1 MAHIEEDINEKI
13 FSLALR
19 GSAKAIPALYNA
31 IKRIQM
37 ETDMNGLK
45 LKSGEISETELQ
57 RLTDNLKTIDFS
69 NNEKDLEE
77 FNKVAQF
84 YNVKYAIKEDLT
96 DPDKSVMF
104 FEAKNEERI
113 AQCLRKFTDIHER
126 LEEAELN
133 GESTSVDTL
142 LKEEANRDSD
152 LDGTRDNIDADI
164 DDSNVRTISELDER
178 ETNQDSLLQKVYS
191 LSHEASERSLDG
203 AYADSFEQSAQISE
217 EVEGM
222 KNQIYKLVKDNDL
235 ENNPNFEFN
244 KLPHGVR
251 YRLNEEKDRD
261 SDEKE
266 SKGGKHKFKLIS
278 DKLDKYRNKEKS
290 ENKEKDKDK
299 VKDRMVTKEM
309 DIGDR

>member
-31 IKRIQM
+31 IKRKQM

-133 GESTSVDTL
+133 GESISVDTL
-142 LKEEANRDSD
+142 LKEEENRDLD
-152 LDGTRDNIDADI
+152 LDGIRDKVDADI

-178 ETNQDSLLQKVYS
+178 ET
-191 LSHEASERSLDG
+191 
-203 AYADSFEQSAQISE
+203 
-217 EVEGM
+217 
-222 KNQIYKLVKDNDL
+222 
-235 ENNPNFEFN
+235 
-244 KLPHGVR
+244 
-251 YRLNEEKDRD
+251 
-261 SDEKE
+261 
-266 SKGGKHKFKLIS
+266 KGGKQKVKLIS
-278 DKLDKYRNKEKS
+278 DKLDKHKNKEKS
-290 ENKEKDKDK
+290 ENKDKEIDKDK
-299 VKDRMVTKEM
+299 NRLVSKEM

>member
-31 IKRIQM
+31 IKRKQM

-133 GESTSVDTL
+133 GESISVDTL
-142 LKEEANRDSD
+142 LEEENRDLD
-152 LDGTRDNIDADI
+152 LDGTRDKVDADI

-178 ETNQDSLLQKVYS
+178 ET
-191 LSHEASERSLDG
+191 
-203 AYADSFEQSAQISE
+203 
-217 EVEGM
+217 
-222 KNQIYKLVKDNDL
+222 
-235 ENNPNFEFN
+235 
-244 KLPHGVR
+244 
-251 YRLNEEKDRD
+251 
-261 SDEKE
+261 
-266 SKGGKHKFKLIS
+266 KGGKQKVKLIS
-278 DKLDKYRNKEKS
+278 DKLDKHKNKEKS
-290 ENKEKDKDK
+290 ENKDKDKDK
-299 VKDRMVTKEM
+299 VKDRIVSKEM

>member
-31 IKRIQM
+31 IKRKQM

-133 GESTSVDTL
+133 GESISVDTL
-142 LKEEANRDSD
+142 LEENRDLD
-152 LDGTRDNIDADI
+152 LDGTRDKVDADI

-178 ETNQDSLLQKVYS
+178 ET
-191 LSHEASERSLDG
+191 
-203 AYADSFEQSAQISE
+203 
-217 EVEGM
+217 
-222 KNQIYKLVKDNDL
+222 
-235 ENNPNFEFN
+235 
-244 KLPHGVR
+244 
-251 YRLNEEKDRD
+251 
-261 SDEKE
+261 
-266 SKGGKHKFKLIS
+266 KGGKQKVKLIS
-278 DKLDKYRNKEKS
+278 DKLDKHKNKEKS
-290 ENKEKDKDK
+290 ENKDKDT
-299 VKDRMVTKEM
+299 VKDRIVSKEM

>member
-31 IKRIQM
+31 IKRKQM

-133 GESTSVDTL
+133 GESISVDTL
-142 LKEEANRDSD
+142 LEEENRDLD
-152 LDGTRDNIDADI
+152 LDGTRDKVDADI

-178 ETNQDSLLQKVYS
+178 ET
-191 LSHEASERSLDG
+191 
-203 AYADSFEQSAQISE
+203 
-217 EVEGM
+217 
-222 KNQIYKLVKDNDL
+222 
-235 ENNPNFEFN
+235 
-244 KLPHGVR
+244 
-251 YRLNEEKDRD
+251 
-261 SDEKE
+261 
-266 SKGGKHKFKLIS
+266 KGGKQKVKLIS
-278 DKLDKYRNKEKS
+278 DKLDKHKNKEKS
-290 ENKEKDKDK
+290 ENKDKDK
-299 VKDRMVTKEM
+299 VKDRIVSKEM

>member
-13 FSLALR
+13 FALALR
-19 GSAKAIPALYNA
+19 GSAKGIPALYNA
-31 IKRIQM
+31 IKRKQM
-37 ETDMNGLK
+37 ETDMNDLN
-45 LKSGEISETELQ
+45 LKSGEISESELQ

-133 GESTSVDTL
+133 GESISVDTL
-142 LKEEANRDSD
+142 LEEENRDLD
-152 LDGTRDNIDADI
+152 LDGTRDKVDADI

-178 ETNQDSLLQKVYS
+178 ET
-191 LSHEASERSLDG
+191 
-203 AYADSFEQSAQISE
+203 
-217 EVEGM
+217 
-222 KNQIYKLVKDNDL
+222 
-235 ENNPNFEFN
+235 
-244 KLPHGVR
+244 
-251 YRLNEEKDRD
+251 
-261 SDEKE
+261 
-266 SKGGKHKFKLIS
+266 KGGKQKVKLIS
-278 DKLDKYRNKEKS
+278 DKLDKHKNKEKS
-290 ENKEKDKDK
+290 ENKDKDK
-299 VKDRMVTKEM
+299 VKDRIVSKEM

>member
-31 IKRIQM
+31 IKRKQM

-69 NNEKDLEE
+69 NNKKDLEE

-133 GESTSVDTL
+133 GESISVDTL
-142 LKEEANRDSD
+142 LEEENRDLD
-152 LDGTRDNIDADI
+152 LDGTRDKVDADI

-178 ETNQDSLLQKVYS
+178 ET
-191 LSHEASERSLDG
+191 
-203 AYADSFEQSAQISE
+203 
-217 EVEGM
+217 
-222 KNQIYKLVKDNDL
+222 
-235 ENNPNFEFN
+235 
-244 KLPHGVR
+244 
-251 YRLNEEKDRD
+251 
-261 SDEKE
+261 
-266 SKGGKHKFKLIS
+266 KGGKQKVKLIS
-278 DKLDKYRNKEKS
+278 DKLDKHKNKEKS
-290 ENKEKDKDK
+290 ENKDKDKDK
-299 VKDRMVTKEM
+299 VKDRIVSKEM